1 MTSIY
6 VIFLKKLYNL
16 LFFLY
21 FLLPENIYIINQN
34 SKTRD
39 EFCSDKLSLR
49 WIVIVN
55 LYLCFSVEKLEG

>member
-39 EFCSDKLSLR
+39 EFCSNKLSLR

>member
-34 SKTRD
+34 SKTCD
-39 EFCSDKLSLR
+39 EFTVA
-49 WIVIVN
+49 IN
-55 LYLCFSVEKLEG
+55 LVYCELL